1 METAATSFTSRR
13 PAAHTLPQ
21 FHLPLPTPIDNQVPS
36 MNRTTY
42 ICNMNLLATILP
54 LSLPLLDL
62 LRFPSYPIQDVV
74 EMTASIPRLRSS
86 NMLEYSPLTCVTGV
100 TGIDSLSPI
109 SPGANNHSSQHSQAG
124 LPFNSQQRLW
134 AATGTQSY
142 THSPMSHGG
151 QPPLMQQ
158 NYNRPIYSPNSAYRG
173 SQSPGTVDILGASPY
188 DSGSSPYQLSISGS
202 LGHSNILSP
211 APNQTS
217 LPMMNSHPQGS
228 QPTAPSTSAG
238 PPDAYSRP
246 PTASGYYSGPSSST
260 TPHTSYP
267 SFTST
272 HTSSSQSSSITTGS
286 LSKNAST
293 LSPHQQHSPMHSPM
307 QAPPY
312 RPLPSYTLPQTMGGG
327 STVGGPI
334 MSNMTNPGGQMTIM
348 NGIGTMG
355 HGYHP
360 TGHLVNQHLYTNNHH
375 PITQDRPFKCDLCP
389 TSFNRN
395 HDLKRHK
402 RIHLAIKPFPCTFC
416 EKSFSRKDALKRHR
430 MVKGCGIGKTPPN
443 DGSGSSP
450 REDTKRDADSH
461 SGSEYGI
468 KQEPL

>member
-36 MNRTTY
+36 MR
-42 ICNMNLLATILP
+42 
-54 LSLPLLDL
+54 
-62 LRFPSYPIQDVV
+62 
-74 EMTASIPRLRSS
+74 
-86 NMLEYSPLTCVTGV
+86 V

-109 SPGANNHSSQHSQAG
+109 SPGANNHSTQHSQGG
-124 LPFNSQQRLW
+124 LPLSSQQRLW

-158 NYNRPIYSPNSAYRG
+158 NYNRPIYSPNSNYRG
-173 SQSPGTVDILGASPY
+173 SQSPGTVDILGSSTY
-188 DSGSSPYQLSISGS
+188 DSGSSPYQLSVSGSS

-211 APNQTS
+211 ASNQTS
-217 LPMMNSHPQGS
+217 LPMMNSHSQGS

-238 PPDAYSRP
+238 TPDAYSRP
-246 PTASGYYSGPSSST
+246 PTASGYYSGPPSST
-260 TPHTSYP
+260 TPHTSYS
-267 SFTST
+267 SFTTS
-272 HTSSSQSSSITTGS
+272 HTSPPQSSSITTGS
-286 LSKNAST
+286 LSKSTST
-293 LSPHQQHSPMHSPM
+293 LSPHQQHSPM
-307 QAPPY
+307 QGLPY
-312 RPLPSYTLPQTMGGG
+312 RSLPSYTLPQTMGGG

-334 MSNMTNPGGQMTIM
+334 MSNMANPGGQMTIM
-348 NGIGTMG
+348 NGIGTIA

-360 TGHLVNQHLYTNNHH
+360 TGHLVNQHIYTNSH
-375 PITQDRPFKCDLCP
+375 PIAQDRPFKCDICP
-389 TSFNRN
+389 QSFNRN

-430 MVKGCGIGKTPPN
+430 MVKGCGNGKTPPT
-443 DGSGSSP
+443 DGISNSSQ
-450 REDTKRDADSH
+450 EDIKRDSDIQT
-461 SGSEYGI
+461 GSDYGI
-468 KQEPL
+468 KQEPM

>member
-1 METAATSFTSRR
+1 MT
-13 PAAHTLPQ
+13 
-21 FHLPLPTPIDNQVPS
+21 
-36 MNRTTY
+36 
-42 ICNMNLLATILP
+42 ATIPRLP
-54 LSLPLLDL
+54 LS
-62 LRFPSYPIQDVV
+62 
-74 EMTASIPRLRSS
+74 
-86 NMLEYSPLTCVTGV
+86 NMFEYNPLTCVTGV

-124 LPFNSQQRLW
+124 LPLSGQQRLW

-158 NYNRPIYSPNSAYRG
+158 NYNRPIYSPNSTYRG

-188 DSGSSPYQLSISGS
+188 DNGSSPYQLSISGS
-202 LGHSNILSP
+202 SLGHSNILSS

-217 LPMMNSHPQGS
+217 LPMMNSHSQGS

-267 SFTST
+267 SFTS
-272 HTSSSQSSSITTGS
+272 SSSQSSSITTGS
-286 LSKNAST
+286 LSKSAST

-360 TGHLVNQHLYTNNHH
+360 TGHIVNQHLYANSH
-375 PITQDRPFKCDLCP
+375 PITQDRPFKCDICP
-389 TSFNRN
+389 QSFNRN

-430 MVKGCGIGKTPPN
+430 LVKGCGIGKTPPN
-443 DGSGSSP
+443 DGNSSSP
-450 REDTKRDADSH
+450 GEEIKRDPDSH
-461 SGSEYGI
+461 SGSEYCI

>member
-1 METAATSFTSRR
+1 MT
-13 PAAHTLPQ
+13 
-21 FHLPLPTPIDNQVPS
+21 
-36 MNRTTY
+36 
-42 ICNMNLLATILP
+42 ATIPRLP
-54 LSLPLLDL
+54 LS
-62 LRFPSYPIQDVV
+62 
-74 EMTASIPRLRSS
+74 
-86 NMLEYSPLTCVTGV
+86 NMFEYNPLTCVTGV

-124 LPFNSQQRLW
+124 LPLSGQQRLW

-158 NYNRPIYSPNSAYRG
+158 NYNRPIYSPNSTYRG

-188 DSGSSPYQLSISGS
+188 DNGSSTYQLSQLSISGSS
-202 LGHSNILSP
+202 LGHSNILSS

-217 LPMMNSHPQGS
+217 LPMMNSHSQGS

-267 SFTST
+267 SFTS
-272 HTSSSQSSSITTGS
+272 SSSQSSSITTGS

-360 TGHLVNQHLYTNNHH
+360 TGHIVNQHLYANSH
-375 PITQDRPFKCDLCP
+375 PITQDRPFKCDICP
-389 TSFNRN
+389 QSFNRN

-430 MVKGCGIGKTPPN
+430 LVKGCGIGKTPPN
-443 DGSGSSP
+443 DGNSSSP
-450 REDTKRDADSH
+450 REEIKRDPDSH
-461 SGSEYGI
+461 SGSEYCI